1 MMHGRRTVAA
11 GGSGEARMS
20 EGRRV
25 AARRRRDSAGSD
37 EDRTP
42 FVMRRWPRRAF
53 DYVRNRTTSSPSR
66 FAVLVFATLILLF
79 TALFSLPA
87 AATDG
92 KRTALADALFTAV
105 STICV
110 TGLSTLDVATHFSA
124 FGKTLIFIGVNIG
137 GMGVLT
143 LASILG
149 LVISK
154 RLGLR
159 AKLIAASDT
168 NPLRSHGGP
177 VNEGQTVRLGEV
189 GQLLRTVALSTLV
202 IEAAVAVLLYPSLVF
217 AGIGPVEA
225 LWEAP
230 FYAAM
235 AFTNTGFTPN
245 VGGLEPFADDYVL
258 LTVLMAGVFLGSIG
272 FPVIFALRRHLFHVR
287 RWSLHAKLTLI
298 TTVLLF
304 FAGAA
309 AFLIL
314 EYDNPKTFGAMS
326 AGDTTFQALFLSAM
340 TRSGGFS
347 VVDIGELHGSSLVV
361 GSMLMFVGGGSAST
375 AGGIKVTT
383 LAVLALAVLAE
394 AKGRQ
399 SVESFG
405 RRIPSDVQRV
415 ALSVV
420 AWGSTICALSTITV
434 AQISQAPVSDVLF
447 DVISAFG
454 TVGLSTGLTAE
465 LSDPA
470 VYVMAVTIFMGRIG
484 TVTLAAAVAATSRS
498 QLYSLP
504 VERPIVG

>member
-1 MMHGRRTVAA
+1 
-11 GGSGEARMS
+11 MS
-20 EGRRV
+20 DGRRV
-25 AARRRRDSAGSD
+25 TAGRGRRGASSSD
-37 EDRTP
+37 EDRSP
-42 FVMRRWPRRAF
+42 FVLRSGPRRAF
-53 DYVRNRTTSSPSR
+53 DYVRSRTTSSPAR
-66 FAVLVFATLILLF
+66 FAVAVFVTLILLF
-79 TALFSLPA
+79 TALLSLPA
-87 AATDG
+87 ATTSSE
-92 KRTALADALFTAV
+92 RLSFADALFTAV

-110 TGLSTLDVATHFSA
+110 TGLSTVDVATTFSPL
-124 FGKTLIFIGVNIG
+124 GKGIIFVGVNIG

-202 IEAAVAVLLYPSLVF
+202 IEGVIALLLYPALILG
-217 AGIGPVEA
+217 GISPLDA

-235 AFTNTGFTPN
+235 SFTNTGFTPN
-245 VGGLEPFADDYVL
+245 PGGLVPFADDYL
-258 LTVLMAGVFLGSIG
+258 MLTILMMGVFLGSIG
-272 FPVIFALRRHLFHVR
+272 FPVIYTLWKHYWHVR
-287 RWSLHAKLTLI
+287 RWTLHAKLTLI

-304 FAGAA
+304 VAGAA

-314 EYDNPKTFGAMS
+314 EYNNPKTFGSMS
-326 AGDTTFQALFLSAM
+326 AWDTTFQAFFLSAM

-383 LAVLALAVLAE
+383 LAVLALAVISE

-420 AWGSTICALSTITV
+420 AWGATICALSTITI
-434 AQISQAPVSDVLF
+434 AQISQADVSDVLF

-465 LSDPA
+465 LADPA
-470 VYVMAVTIFMGRIG
+470 VYVMALTIFMGRIG

>member
-1 MMHGRRTVAA
+1 MSTDPT
-11 GGSGEARMS
+11 GSIV
-20 EGRRV
+20 RRV
-25 AARRRRDSAGSD
+25 PSALRSAW
-37 EDRTP
+37 DRL
-42 FVMRRWPRRAF
+42 
-53 DYVRNRTTSSPSR
+53 RNLTTSSPAR
-66 FAVLVFATLILLF
+66 FAVLVFGSLVLLF
-79 TALFSLPA
+79 TALLSLPA
-87 AATDG
+87 ANTDG
-92 KRTALADALFTAV
+92 RRLPLADALFTAV

-110 TGLSTLDVATHFSA
+110 TGLSTVDIASTFSP
-124 FGKTLIFIGVNIG
+124 FGKTVIFIGVNIG

-159 AKLIAASDT
+159 AKLIAASDS
-168 NPLRSHGGP
+168 NPLRTHGGP

-189 GQLLRTVALSTLV
+189 GTLLRTVALSTLL
-202 IEAAVAVLLYPSLVF
+202 IEALVALALYPSLVF
-217 AGIGPVEA
+217 AGISPLEA

-245 VGGLEPFADDYVL
+245 PGGLVPFADDYFL

-272 FPVIFALRRHLFHVR
+272 FPVIYTLWKHYWHVR
-287 RWSLHAKLTLI
+287 RWTLHAKLTLI
-298 TTVLLF
+298 TTTLLF
-304 FAGAA
+304 VAGAA

-314 EYDNPKTFGAMS
+314 EYNNPKTFGSMS
-326 AGDTTFQALFLSAM
+326 AWDTTFQAFFLSAM

-347 VVDIGELHGSSLVV
+347 VVDIGGLHGSSLVV

-383 LAVLALAVLAE
+383 LAVLALAVFSE

-420 AWGSTICALSTITV
+420 AWGATICALSTITI
-434 AQISQAPVSDVLF
+434 AQISQADVSDVLF

-465 LSDPA
+465 LTDPA
-470 VYVMAVTIFMGRIG
+470 VYVMAATIFMGRIG

>member
-1 MMHGRRTVAA
+1 MFPGPKRSTIHAIGHVLR
-11 GGSGEARMS
+11 E
-20 EGRRV
+20 
-25 AARRRRDSAGSD
+25 
-37 EDRTP
+37 
-42 FVMRRWPRRAF
+42 F
-53 DYVRNRTTSSPSR
+53 TTSSPAR
-66 FAVLVFATLILLF
+66 FAILVFGSLILIF
-79 TALFSLPA
+79 TALLSLPA
-87 AATDG
+87 AAADG
-92 KRTALADALFTAV
+92 QVTQLADALFTAV

-110 TGLSTLDVATHFSA
+110 TGLVSVDMATHWSPL
-124 FGKTLIFIGVNIG
+124 GNVIIFVGVNIG

-159 AKLIAASDT
+159 AKLIAAGDT
-168 NPLRSHGGP
+168 NPMRAHGGP

-202 IEAAVAVLLYPSLVF
+202 IEGTIAVLLYPAFVLARVDPLV
-217 AGIGPVEA
+217 A

-230 FYAAM
+230 YYAAM
-235 AFTNTGFTPN
+235 SFTNTGFTPN
-245 VGGLEPFADDYVL
+245 PGGLEPFADDYFIL
-258 LTVLMAGVFLGSIG
+258 SVLMVSVFLGSIG
-272 FPVIFALRRHLFHVR
+272 FPVIYSLSRHFLHVG
-287 RWSLHAKLTLI
+287 RWSLHTKLTLI
-298 TTVLLF
+298 TTTLLF
-304 FAGAA
+304 VAGAL
-309 AFLIL
+309 AFLGL
-314 EYDNPKTFGAMS
+314 EFNNPGTFGSMDAW
-326 AGDTTFQALFLSAM
+326 DTTFQAFFLSAM

-347 VVDIGELHGSSLVV
+347 VVDVGELNGSSLVV

-383 LAVLALAVLAE
+383 LAVLALAVWSE
-394 AKGRQ
+394 ARGRP
-399 SVESFG
+399 SVEAFG

-420 AWGSTICALSTITV
+420 AWGATIVALSTITI
-434 AQISQAPVSDVLF
+434 AQITKAPIAEVLF

-454 TVGLSTGLTAE
+454 TVGLSTGLTE
-465 LSDPA
+465 NLSDPA
-470 VYVMAVTIFMGRIG
+470 TYVMALTIFMGRIG

>member
-1 MMHGRRTVAA
+1 MATDPQGSIVRRMVLAPRA
-11 GGSGEARMS
+11 SW
-20 EGRRV
+20 
-25 AARRRRDSAGSD
+25 
-37 EDRTP
+37 DRL
-42 FVMRRWPRRAF
+42 
-53 DYVRNRTTSSPSR
+53 RNLTTSSPAR
-66 FAVLVFATLILLF
+66 FAVLVFVSLILVF
-79 TALFSLPA
+79 TALLSLPA
-87 AATDG
+87 ASANG
-92 KRTALADALFTAV
+92 RRLPLADALFTAV

-110 TGLSTLDVATHFSA
+110 TGLSTVDIATTFSA
-124 FGKTLIFIGVNIG
+124 FGKVVIFIGVNIG

-159 AKLIAASDT
+159 AKLIAASDS
-168 NPLRSHGGP
+168 NPLRTHGGP

-189 GQLLRTVALSTLV
+189 GQLLRTVALSTLL
-202 IEAAVAVLLYPSLVF
+202 IEGLVALALYPSLIL
-217 AGIGPVEA
+217 AGIRPIDA

-245 VGGLEPFADDYVL
+245 PGGLVPFADDYFL
-258 LTVLMAGVFLGSIG
+258 LTVLMIGVFLGSIG
-272 FPVIFALRRHLFHVR
+272 FPVIYALRKQLWHVR
-287 RWSLHAKLTLI
+287 KWPLHTKLTII

-309 AFLIL
+309 AFLTL
-314 EYDNPKTFGAMS
+314 EYNNPETLGSMNAW
-326 AGDTTFQALFLSAM
+326 DTTFQAFFLSAM

-347 VVDIGELHGSSLVV
+347 VVDIGELYGSSLIV
-361 GSMLMFVGGGSAST
+361 GCMLMFVGGGSAST

-383 LAVLALAVLAE
+383 LAVLALAVFSE
-394 AKGRQ
+394 AKGRP
-399 SVESFG
+399 SVQAFG

-420 AWGSTICALSTITV
+420 AWGATIVALSTIV
-434 AQISQAPVSDVLF
+434 ISQISQEPVSDVLF

-470 VYVMAVTIFMGRIG
+470 VYVMALTIFMGRIG

>member
-1 MMHGRRTVAA
+1 MADDTAGARVRRTL
-11 GGSGEARMS
+11 GPLWQRI
-20 EGRRV
+20 
-25 AARRRRDSAGSD
+25 
-37 EDRTP
+37 
-42 FVMRRWPRRAF
+42 
-53 DYVRNRTTSSPSR
+53 RNLTTSSPSR
-66 FAVLVFATLILLF
+66 FAVLVFSALILLF

-87 AATDG
+87 AAADG
-92 KRTALADALFTAV
+92 RPTPLADALFTAV

-110 TGLSTLDVATHFSA
+110 TGLSTVDMGTHWSPLGHVFVYV
-124 FGKTLIFIGVNIG
+124 GVNVG
-137 GMGVLT
+137 ALGVLT

-159 AKLIAASDT
+159 AKLIAAGDS
-168 NPLRSHGGP
+168 NPLRAHGGP

-189 GQLLRTVALSTLV
+189 GLLLATVALSTLV
-202 IEAAVAVLLYPSLVF
+202 IEAALAVLLYPSLLLNGVD
-217 AGIGPVEA
+217 PLTA

-230 FYAAM
+230 YYAAM
-235 AFTNTGFTPN
+235 SFTNTGFAPN
-245 VGGLEPFADDYVL
+245 AEGLTPFAQDYFM
-258 LTVLMAGVFLGSIG
+258 LTVLMTGVFLGSIG
-272 FPVIFALRRHLFHVR
+272 FPVIFTLWKHQWHVR

-298 TTVLLF
+298 TTVVLF
-304 FAGAA
+304 FAGAGV
-309 AFLIL
+309 FLLL
-314 EYDNPKTFGAMS
+314 EYGNPKTFGSMDAW
-326 AGDTTFQALFLSAM
+326 DTTFQAFFLSAM

-347 VVDIGELHGSSLVV
+347 IIDIGDLHGSSLVA

-383 LAVLALAVLAE
+383 LAVLALAVWSE

-399 SVESFG
+399 SVEAFG

-420 AWGSTICALSTITV
+420 AWGATIVAVSTITI
-434 AQISQAPVSDVLF
+434 AQITKAPVETVLF
-447 DVISAFG
+447 DVISGFA

-465 LSDPA
+465 LPDAGS
-470 VYVMAVTIFMGRIG
+470 YVLAATMFMGRVG

-498 QLYSLP
+498 QHYSLP

>member
-1 MMHGRRTVAA
+1 MAADPVSPFSRLGIRRFFK
-11 GGSGEARMS
+11 
-20 EGRRV
+20 RV
-25 AARRRRDSAGSD
+25 YDD
-37 EDRTP
+37 
-42 FVMRRWPRRAF
+42 
-53 DYVRNRTTSSPSR
+53 VRSLTTSSPAR
-66 FAVLVFATLILLF
+66 FAVLIFAALITLF
-79 TALFSLPA
+79 TLLLSIPA
-87 AATDG
+87 A
-92 KRTALADALFTAV
+92 TASGTRAPFSDALFTAV

-110 TGLSTLDVATHFSA
+110 TGLSTVDMGTFWSPLGLTIIYV
-124 FGKTLIFIGVNIG
+124 GVNVG
-137 GMGVLT
+137 ALGVLT

-149 LVISK
+149 LIISK

-159 AKLIAASDT
+159 AKLIAAGDT
-168 NPLRSHGGP
+168 NPMRAHGGP

-189 GQLLRTVALSTLV
+189 GVLLRTVALSTLI
-202 IEAAVAVLLYPSLVF
+202 IEAALALLMYPSLIV
-217 AGIGPVEA
+217 GGVDPVTA

-230 FYAAM
+230 YYSAM

-245 VGGLEPFADDYVL
+245 AGGLEPFAQDYFF
-258 LTVLMAGVFLGSIG
+258 LTLMMAGVFLGSIG
-272 FPVIFALRRHLFHVR
+272 FPVIYTLWKHQWHFRL
-287 RWSLHAKLTLI
+287 WSLHAKLTLI

-309 AFLIL
+309 AFLTL
-314 EYDNPKTFGAMS
+314 EYDNPLTFGSMNAW
-326 AGDTTFQALFLSAM
+326 DTVFQSFFLSAM

-347 VVDIGELHGSSLVV
+347 VVDIGEIHGSSLIV

-383 LAVLALAVLAE
+383 LAVLALAVWSE

-399 SVESFG
+399 SVQAFG

-420 AWGSTICALSTITV
+420 AWGATIVALATIT
-434 AQISQAPVSDVLF
+434 ITHLTQAPVEDVLF
-447 DVISAFG
+447 DVISGFA

-465 LSDPA
+465 LPDSA
-470 VYVMAVTIFMGRIG
+470 VYVMALTMFMGRIG